1 MTKEE
6 VKKELNN
13 TYIHVYPD
21 GEKVACEIRGNSLL
35 LLAMVD
41 QVLMEIVDKNG
52 ADYDHALSLLKKLH
66 DRSRRAD
73 DAINKILGDL

>member
-21 GEKVACEIRGNSLL
+21 GEKVACEIQGNSLL

-41 QVLMEIVDKNG
+41 QVLTEIVDKNG

-66 DRSRRAD
+66 DRPRRAN

>member
-6 VKKELNN
+6 MKEELDK

-21 GEKVACEIRGNSLL
+21 GKKVACEIQGNSLL
-35 LLAMVD
+35 LLAMID
-41 QVLMEIVDKNG
+41 QVLTEIVDKNG
-52 ADYDHALSLLKKLH
+52 ADYDHAITLLKKLH
-66 DRSRRAD
+66 DRPRRAD

>member
-21 GEKVACEIRGNSLL
+21 GENVACKIQGNSLL

-41 QVLMEIVDKNG
+41 QVLTEIVDKNG

-66 DRSRRAD
+66 DRPRRAD

>member
-6 VKKELNN
+6 MKKKLDK

-21 GEKVACEIRGNSLL
+21 GKKVTCEIQGNSIL

-41 QVLMEIVDKNG
+41 QVLTEIVEKND
-52 ADYDHALSLLKKLH
+52 ADYEHALSLLKKLH
-66 DRSRRAD
+66 DRPRR
-73 DAINKILGDL
+73 KMMR